1 MTKVVKCGGMD
12 VDDED
17 KGGGDVEHRDDDG
30 GALVRGGRLLP
41 TAHWSATGKFS
52 AGGKHY
58 FTLDSHWNTGTHCFD
73 ARRITLE
80 CWQKFH

>member
-30 GALVRGGRLLP
+30 ARRQ
-41 TAHWSATGKFS
+41 TAAHWSATGKFS

-80 CWQKFH
+80 CWQKSH

>member
-1 MTKVVKCGGMD
+1 MPMMKIRAVVMLSIAMMTVG
-12 VDDED
+12 
-17 KGGGDVEHRDDDG
+17 
-30 GALVRGGRLLP
+30 GGRLLP
-41 TAHWSATGKFS
+41 TGHWSDTGKFS